1 MKIKK
6 YFIFIGVLFI
16 IGFTLSQRLGSE
28 PIENLDIQSGVGY
41 DLIKSTDGE
50 YEYSVPASFYIFNY
64 NGNVSSKVYTGVA
77 TTLSGTRE
85 ERQRK
90 LNKKFIIGFEK
101 IYVISEE
108 AARNG
113 INGIIDILYKSQ
125 WVNDNGFMMVCKGK
139 AKDILEDKIE
149 GYPSAADYLEGMAY
163 STKTYDFF
171 SKEYSLLDV
180 VQTLDAE
187 GKNTV
192 LPYFEIKE
200 GQPEITGMAIF
211 NKDKM
216 VYKIGVEDMQLMN
229 ILRNKKGSGIIDL
242 QKNYKNYIGFDTN
255 SKRKVKCIKE
265 GEKYKF
271 TINLSLSGNVI
282 TNELYPD
289 LKDNPDIQSKFEKE
303 MAAYVK
309 KKCELFIGKMKSEYK
324 MDMINLSQA
333 AIAKYGRDTGTDWN
347 KVIPESDI
355 EVNVKV
361 KVDQHLRG
369 DF

>member
-1 MKIKK
+1 MKIRN
-6 YFIFIGVLFI
+6 YFIFIGVLFT

-28 PIENLDIQSGVGY
+28 PIENLKIQSGVGY
-41 DLIKSTDGE
+41 DLIKTTDGE
-50 YEYSVPASFYIFNY
+50 YEYSVPASFYRFSY
-64 NGNVSSKVYTGVA
+64 NGNVTSKVYTGTA
-77 TTLSGTRE
+77 STISGTRE

-90 LNKKFIIGFEK
+90 LNKKFIVGFEK

-108 AARNG
+108 TARNG
-113 INGIIDILYKSQ
+113 INEIIDILYKSQ

-139 AKDILEDKIE
+139 AQDILEEKIE
-149 GYPSAADYLEGMAY
+149 GYPSAADYLEGMNY
-163 STKTYDFF
+163 TTKTYDFF
-171 SKEYSLLDV
+171 SEEYSLLDV

-192 LPYFEIKE
+192 LPYFEIKN

-216 VYKIGVEDMQLMN
+216 VYKISIEDMRFMN
-229 ILRNKKGSGIIDL
+229 ILRNKKGSGIIVL
-242 QKNYKNYIGFDTN
+242 QKDYKNNIGFDTN
-255 SKRKVKCIKE
+255 SKRKIKCTKE

-271 TINLSLSGNVI
+271 TINLSLNGNVVS
-282 TNELYPD
+282 NKLYPD
-289 LKDNPDIQSKFEKE
+289 LIDNPDIQAKFEKE
-303 MAAYVK
+303 MAELVK

-333 AIAKYGRDTGTDWN
+333 AIAKYGRHTGTDWN

-361 KVDQHLRG
+361 KVDQNLRG

>member
-1 MKIKK
+1 MKIRK
-6 YFIFIGVLFI
+6 YFIFIGILFI
-16 IGFTLSQRLGSE
+16 IGFTLSERLGSE
-28 PIENLDIQSGVGY
+28 PIENLNIQSGLGY
-41 DLIKSTDGE
+41 DLIKTTDGE
-50 YEYSVPASFYIFNY
+50 YEYSVPASFYIFSY
-64 NGNVSSKVYTGVA
+64 NGNVTSKVYTGIA
-77 TTLSGTRE
+77 PTLSGTRD

-90 LNKKFIIGFEK
+90 LNKKFIVGFEK

-108 AARNG
+108 AARAG
-113 INGIIDILYKSQ
+113 IDNIIDILYKSQ
-125 WVNDNGFMMVCKGK
+125 WVNDNGFMIVCKGK
-139 AKDILEDKIE
+139 AKDILEEKIE

-187 GKNTV
+187 GKNTI

-216 VYKIGVEDMQLMN
+216 IYKIGIEDMRLMN
-229 ILRNKKGSGIIDL
+229 ILRNNKGAGIINF
-242 QKNYKNYIGFDTN
+242 QENYKKNIGFDTN
-255 SKRKVKCIKE
+255 VKRKIKCIKE

-271 TINLSLSGNVI
+271 TINLSISGNVI
-282 TNELYPD
+282 ANELYPD
-289 LKDNPDIQSKFEKE
+289 LKDNPDIQSKFENE
-303 MAAYVK
+303 MAALVK